1 MNNLRNTWILRS
13 KNTGGNTKVISIE
26 AQKIEK
32 KQTKNTLLM
41 IGIIFVAFT
50 LRPAIT
56 AVGPLVGEIRT
67 DTGISNGAAG
77 LLTTLPLLAFGL
89 LSPFV
94 PNISHRLGNE
104 WSILIGLLILAS
116 GMLIRST
123 GLILLLFIGTILIG
137 LGIAICNVLL
147 PGIVK
152 EKFPQKVGLLTGVYT
167 LSMGLWAGLAPG
179 LSSPLSNSFHLG
191 WRMSLSVY
199 VFLLFFAIMFW
210 LPQLKRKKN
219 TLYLPMIN
227 QSRPSLWRSVIAWQ
241 VTIFMG
247 LQSLVYFS
255 ITAWLPEILIS
266 HGFTIASAGWM
277 VTLMQFSGLPANFII
292 PMLADRL
299 PNQKGIAL
307 VIGMFCLIGL
317 LGLLFGSNPFIIT
330 ICIISLG
337 IALGAAISHSL
348 TLIGLRAINARQAS
362 DLSGMAQSVG
372 YLLAAAGPF
381 IIGFL
386 FDLFHTWSLPLA
398 LLVAVTILFTIAGV
412 GAGRNQYV
420 LDNHKESSSTA

>member
-1 MNNLRNTWILRS
+1 MVRV
-13 KNTGGNTKVISIE
+13 NTGGNGKLISNDE
-26 AQKIEK
+26 QMMK
-32 KQTKNTLLM
+32 KKHMNNTLLFV
-41 IGIIFVAFT
+41 GIIFVAFT

-56 AVGPLVGEIRT
+56 AVGPLVGDIRA

-94 PNISHRLGNE
+94 PKISLRLGNE
-104 WSILIGLLILAS
+104 WSILVGLITLSS
-116 GMLIRST
+116 GILIRSI
-123 GLILLLFIGTILIG
+123 GPIFFLYIGTILIG

-152 EKFPQKVGLLTGVYT
+152 DKFPQKVGFLTGIYT
-167 LSMGLWAGLAPG
+167 LSMALWAGLAPG
-179 LSSPLSNSFHLG
+179 LSSPLANSLHLG
-191 WRMSLSVY
+191 WQMALSVY
-199 VFLLFFAIMFW
+199 LILLFIAIIFW
-210 LPQLKRKKN
+210 LPQLKRKET
-219 TLYLPMIN
+219 TLHRPLSKVA
-227 QSRPSLWRSVIAWQ
+227 QPSLWKSAIAWQ
-241 VTIFMG
+241 VTLFMG

-255 ITAWLPEILIS
+255 MTAWLPEILIS
-266 HGFTIASAGWM
+266 QGFTITTAGWM

-292 PMLADRL
+292 PVLADRL

-307 VIGMFCLIGL
+307 VIGLFCLTGL
-317 LGLLFGSNPFIIT
+317 FGLLFGSSHFLLT
-330 ICIISLG
+330 ICIIFLG

-348 TLIGLRAINARQAS
+348 TLIGLRARNARQAS

-372 YLLAAAGPF
+372 YILAATGPF

-386 FDLFHTWSLPLA
+386 FDAFQSWSIPLIMLIA
-398 LLVAVTILFTIAGV
+398 ISILFTIAGV

-420 LDNHKESSSTA
+420 LEKQKESSSTT